1 MRTST
6 KLTTMT
12 TLTAAYKH
20 KTTLNISNKSKLA
33 KERQE
38 LLVILRETTAI
49 LEEAVKVL
57 RGEKI
62 E

>member
-1 MRTST
+1 MSD
-6 KLTTMT
+6 
-12 TLTAAYKH
+12 LTAAH
-20 KTTLNISNKSKLA
+20 KRQTNLNISNKSKLA

-62 E
+62 ENIN

>member
-1 MRTST
+1 
-6 KLTTMT
+6 MT